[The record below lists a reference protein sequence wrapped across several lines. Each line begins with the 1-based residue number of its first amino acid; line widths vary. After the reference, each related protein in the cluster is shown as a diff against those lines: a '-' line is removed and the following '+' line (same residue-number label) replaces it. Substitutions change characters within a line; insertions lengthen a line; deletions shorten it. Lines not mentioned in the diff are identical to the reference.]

1 MKKVTLVAFV
11 VAQVFALSAFAQDSK
26 PRAEVK
32 AEAAAANKAGTIAKG
47 EQDTKTPAAT
57 NVAPKARA
65 EVKAEAA
72 AANKAG
78 TIEKGDASDT
88 AKPAKITKMTKEEKA
103 AARAK
108 RKAET
113 AKAAKAGEIVKGEGT
128 PK

>member
-26 PRAEVK
+26 P
-32 AEAAAANKAGTIAKG
+32 
-47 EQDTKTPAAT
+47 
-57 NVAPKARA
+57 RA

-103 AARAK
+103 AARAISSNNIL
-108 RKAET
+108 RQLRVRACGR
-113 AKAAKAGEIVKGEGT
+113 AKGQR
-128 PK
+128 

>member
-26 PRAEVK
+26 P
-32 AEAAAANKAGTIAKG
+32 
-47 EQDTKTPAAT
+47 
-57 NVAPKARA
+57 RA